1 MAWSICF
8 FVADSADAQLAY
20 LRVVVL
26 LLLLLL
32 EPPHAARMDS
42 IPPKEMPSASA
53 RTIKSRRPILPSVK
67 SCMSL
72 FVSFIDIT
80 PIVVRMRI
88 LNDDPGFRLLIGI
101 ADLELDG
108 NIVYAGK

>member
-26 LLLLLL
+26 LLLVLL

-80 PIVVRMRI
+80 PIVVRIMT
-88 LNDDPGFRLLIGI
+88 DDPGFRLLIGV
-101 ADLELDG
+101 ADLELDR
-108 NIVYAGK
+108 NSVYAGK